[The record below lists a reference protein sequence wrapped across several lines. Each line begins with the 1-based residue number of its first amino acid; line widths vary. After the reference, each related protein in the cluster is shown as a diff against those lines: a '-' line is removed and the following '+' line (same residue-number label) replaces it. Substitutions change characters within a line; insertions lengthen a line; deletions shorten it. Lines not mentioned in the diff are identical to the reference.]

1 MHEYPTFVKHY
12 FPTLGKC
19 PPPMGEVQFRRGN
32 AIEAILLDSHYK
44 FERIDNMVSL
54 LDVINKEH
62 MASFLHDNATRT
74 IVVCAT
80 HIIKD
85 NPRMWTSLD

>member
-1 MHEYPTFVKHY
+1 VSSSNGRGAISK
-12 FPTLGKC
+12 
-19 PPPMGEVQFRRGN
+19 GN
-32 AIEAILLDSHYK
+32 AIEAILSDSHYK
-44 FERIDNMVSL
+44 FERIDNMVNL
-54 LDVINKEH
+54 LDVINKEQ